1 MADLKSASTP
11 SGRAVVVGAGHAGG
25 SVAAFLRQYGF
36 AGPITLVGEEP
47 VPPYQRP
54 PLSKAWLKG
63 EVDQTALELRPP
75 SFYSQNDIDLRVRTT
90 AEAID
95 RSSQTVRLS
104 SGTALE
110 YDWLILATGA
120 RARRIPFAGAA
131 SNTVLELRTAA
142 DAETLKESLCAGSR
156 AVIVGGGYIGLEAA
170 ASARALGV
178 EVTVIERETRLLAR
192 VACETLS
199 TFFEGYHRGRGV
211 DFRLRRFVTSLQHDN
226 GRLTEVILDDGER
239 LPADLL
245 LVGVGAVPNQ
255 ELAAAAGLPCRDGV
269 LVDNLARTVDP
280 RIYAIGD
287 CTRRPLPLYD
297 GHFRLESVPNAIE
310 QAKQAAAAICGRPA
324 PAPEAPWFWSD
335 QFDLKL
341 QIAGL
346 PVNATQTIVRGDP
359 RAARFAIFHLGA
371 DATVRAVEAV
381 NSPPE
386 FMMGRQM
393 IAART
398 QVAIERLRDPRISMR
413 EVARQARESCHV

>member
-1 MADLKSASTP
+1 MPDLKSASTP
-11 SGRAVVVGAGHAGG
+11 ARRTVIVGAGHAGG

-36 AGPITLVGEEP
+36 AGRITLVGEEP

-63 EVDQTALELRPP
+63 EVDQAALELRPS
-75 SFYSQNDIDLRVRTT
+75 SFYSQNDIDLRVQTT

-95 RSSQTVRLS
+95 RSGQTVRLS

-120 RARRIPFAGAA
+120 RARR
-131 SNTVLELRTAA
+131 
-142 DAETLKESLCAGSR
+142 
-156 AVIVGGGYIGLEAA
+156 
-170 ASARALGV
+170 
-178 EVTVIERETRLLAR
+178 
-192 VACETLS
+192 
-199 TFFEGYHRGRGV
+199 
-211 DFRLRRFVTSLQHDN
+211 
-226 GRLTEVILDDGER
+226 
-239 LPADLL
+239 
-245 LVGVGAVPNQ
+245 VP
-255 ELAAAAGLPCRDGV
+255 GLPCGDGV
-269 LVDNLARTVDP
+269 LVDSLARTVDP
-280 RIYAIGD
+280 RVYAIGD

-310 QAKQAAAAICGRPA
+310 QAKQAAAAICGRTA
-324 PAPEAPWFWSD
+324 PAPEPPWFWSD

-346 PVNATQTIVRGDP
+346 PVNATQTVVRGDP
-359 RAARFAIFHLGA
+359 QAARSAIFHLGA

-393 IAART
+393 IVART
-398 QVAIERLRDPRISMR
+398 QVAIEHLRDPRISMR
-413 EVARQARESCHV
+413 EVARQARESCPV